1 MMSKTDSE
9 KYKVNNILNKFKD
22 LAKKKPYLSASYV
35 LTEVSQSILET
46 KSVKAEYK
54 ILKNKLIQEL
64 KIPETISSSSKKY
77 SSGKCFGKYLMN
89 QKIKNEEVVEIA
101 RKYIN
106 DKTMNDLT
114 KRVSKLDLTN
124 VWVLRK

>member
-1 MMSKTDSE
+1 M
-9 KYKVNNILNKFKD
+9 
-22 LAKKKPYLSASYV
+22 SASYV